1 MEVMNVV
8 LSILLALVCV
18 ASAVGDFKLLPQ
30 IVESMER
37 LRMPTRI
44 IPALG
49 IAKVAGALGLLFGLS
64 NEALGAYAAL
74 CLTVYFLLATALH
87 MRARDTLANTLPA
100 AVLFLVALGALVT
113 GL

>member
-74 CLTVYFLLATALH
+74 CLTVYFLLA
-87 MRARDTLANTLPA
+87 NTLPA

-113 GL
+113 G